1 MPYQE
6 RRVNKRIATEF
17 KVSFVHLGD
26 YLISYTKDIS
36 VDGMFVY
43 TQSPLEVGEL
53 PILTF
58 SINGTEISVQA
69 EVIWANTSPSLNDVG
84 MGVKFLDP
92 PQELRKAILKMVN
105 KIAVFRPE

>member
-6 RRVNKRIATEF
+6 RRVNKRVATEF
-17 KVSFVHLGD
+17 KVSYVHLGD

-36 VDGMFVY
+36 VDGMFIY
-43 TQSPLEVGEL
+43 TQSPLQVGEL

-58 SINGTEISVQA
+58 FINGSEISVQA

-92 PQELRKAILKMVN
+92 PKKLRQAILKTVN
-105 KIAVFRPE
+105 KIAIFSPK